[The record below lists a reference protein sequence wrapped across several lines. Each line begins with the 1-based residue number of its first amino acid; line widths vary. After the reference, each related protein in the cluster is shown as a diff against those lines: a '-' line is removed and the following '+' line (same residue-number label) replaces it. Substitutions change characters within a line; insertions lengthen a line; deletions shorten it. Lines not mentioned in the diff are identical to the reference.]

1 VDRETPGHTNRGIK
15 TMQFA
20 PPPHIPAHTR
30 QRAPLPSFP
39 ARRFTLYLVVAAALM
54 YFMISPG
61 MA

>member
-1 VDRETPGHTNRGIK
+1 
-15 TMQFA
+15 MQFA

-30 QRAPLPSFP
+30 QHTPLPSFAP
-39 ARRFTLYLVVAAALM
+39 RRFTLYLVVAAALM